1 MTVSMINSGVTTR
14 VKRHR
19 QTTGLIRVEVEV
31 PTRDDAAAVCRIR
44 PGFRGRARE
53 NTRSLSEVGRRA
65 PAAAASAALATILA
79 GMDAERWAIVAQFAR
94 ALRQTTDRDACRRA
108 ADGSALDFADAVAQR
123 CRDKALCPR
132 RRIL

>member
-31 PTRDDAAAVCRIR
+31 PTRDDAAAVCRFAQAR
-44 PGFRGRARE
+44 RRARE
-53 NTRSLSEVGRRA
+53 NTRSLSDDVS
-65 PAAAASAALATILA
+65 PAAAPGGDLATILA

-94 ALRQTTDRDACRRA
+94 ALGQTTDRDVLARGRRVALNFA
-108 ADGSALDFADAVAQR
+108 AAVAQR
-123 CRDKALCPR
+123 CRDKALCPDDDS
-132 RRIL
+132 